1 MPKKSAST
9 KSQPKKTKSSSKSK
23 SKDSNF
29 IPIDPDVRN
38 KENTRCSAW
47 HGDEDSCK
55 TNKCWYYRNSKKC
68 KAHLGILSGKLPK
81 NSSKRSSLKK
91 MRSRKSR
98 KGSKR
103 SRRRSKRRSS
113 SRKYRF

>member
-9 KSQPKKTKSSSKSK
+9 KSQPKKTKSSSK

-91 MRSRKSR
+91 RRSRKSR

>member
-1 MPKKSAST
+1 MPKKLAST
-9 KSQPKKTKSSSKSK
+9 KSQPKKTKSSSK

-91 MRSRKSR
+91 MRSIKSR

>member
-9 KSQPKKTKSSSKSK
+9 KSQPKKTKSSSK

-91 MRSRKSR
+91 MGSRKSR

>member
-9 KSQPKKTKSSSKSK
+9 KSQPKKTKSSSK